1 VTDFPGE
8 HPEPPGDLETSEPLL
23 AELSI
28 GAILSRLHNRGISP
42 LFFGRTGGNRFDSP
56 DRSYGVLYAG
66 LDEYCSF
73 IETYGQTTGIQT
85 VTSTALEG
93 RHLAHLE
100 LLRPMKLIDLSN
112 SGGLARVGADSR
124 LFSGS
129 HAVAQRWSAAFR
141 EHAIKPDGILYPAR
155 HDAARNACAIYE
167 CLPSVFKLHAKGS
180 LLEHQHVALLG
191 AILDCY
197 GFAITP

>member
-8 HPEPPGDLETSEPLL
+8 HPEPPADLASRDPLL
-23 AELSI
+23 ADVPV
-28 GAILSRLHNRGISP
+28 GVILSRLHARGKSP

-56 DRSYGVLYAG
+56 DHTYGVLYAG

-73 IETYGQTTGIQT
+73 IETYGQTTGIRT
-85 VTSTALEG
+85 VTETALEG

-100 LLRPMKLIDLSN
+100 LLRPIKLLDLSN
-112 SGGLARVGADSR
+112 SGGLARLGADSR

-129 HAVAQRWSAAFR
+129 HAIAQRWSAALR
-141 EHAIKPDGILYPAR
+141 DHPTKPNGILYPAR

-167 CLPSVFKLHAKGS
+167 CPSSVFKLHAKGS
-180 LLEHQHVALLG
+180 LLEHQHAALLG

>member
-8 HPEPPGDLETSEPLL
+8 HPEPPGDFETSEPLL

-28 GAILSRLHNRGISP
+28 GATLSRLHNRGRSP

-73 IETYGQTTGIQT
+73 IETYGQTTGIRT

-93 RHLAHLE
+93 RHLAHL
-100 LLRPMKLIDLSN
+100 N
-112 SGGLARVGADSR
+112 SCAR
-124 LFSGS
+124 
-129 HAVAQRWSAAFR
+129 
-141 EHAIKPDGILYPAR
+141 
-155 HDAARNACAIYE
+155 
-167 CLPSVFKLHAKGS
+167 
-180 LLEHQHVALLG
+180 
-191 AILDCY
+191 
-197 GFAITP
+197 

>member
-8 HPEPPGDLETSEPLL
+8 HPEPPDDLETREPLL

-28 GAILSRLHNRGISP
+28 GATLSRLHNRGRSP
-42 LFFGRTGGNRFDSP
+42 LFFGRTGSNRFDSP
-56 DRSYGVLYAG
+56 DRSYGVLYTG

-73 IETYGQTTGIQT
+73 IETYGQTTGIRT

-100 LLRPMKLIDLSN
+100 LLRPMKLIDVSN

-141 EHAIKPDGILYPAR
+141 KHPIKPDGILYPAR
-155 HDAARNACAIYE
+155 HDAARNACAIYD
-167 CLPSVFKLHAKGS
+167 CLPSDFKPLAKGS
-180 LLEHQHVALLG
+180 LLEHQHLALLG

-197 GFAITP
+197 GFAIIP

>member
-8 HPEPPGDLETSEPLL
+8 HPEPTRDLENSEPLL

-28 GAILSRLHNRGISP
+28 GAILSRLHNRRRSP

-73 IETYGQTTGIQT
+73 VETYGQTTGIRT

-112 SGGLARVGADSR
+112 SEGLARAGADSR
-124 LFSGS
+124 LFRSS
-129 HAVAQRWSAAFR
+129 HAVAQRWSDAFR
-141 EHAIKPDGILYPAR
+141 EHPTRRHPLSCATRCSKKRLRDLRMSPFRLQIACEGLAPRTSTRRFAR
-155 HDAARNACAIYE
+155 SN
-167 CLPSVFKLHAKGS
+167 P
-180 LLEHQHVALLG
+180 
-191 AILDCY
+191 
-197 GFAITP
+197 